1 MRLSRTQ
8 TWAILAIAALFFG
21 FTLFHASW
29 IADTPMGRPKLLAA
43 SGAQLVTDDRGCIVD
58 VQAGYGAIDAPS
70 DVRSLQAAIGS
81 GAQAVNIP
89 IEMIGANAVIA
100 RTGKTKCAADMARP
114 RALLSEAPPA
124 LTNAELFIRI
134 DKAADVPSIL
144 AAIPAA
150 GNLVFYGSDSAMA
163 AVRRARPEGRTFAIV
178 KARQCTADYKSSG
191 WMGSVPASCQNGVA
205 LLTLDELGFTL
216 WGWPN
221 RYLARMQAAGTQ
233 VIIAQDVN
241 GDKITGLTTPDQ
253 YGDIADS
260 FNGTIWVEDIA
271 NMGPALKP

>member
-1 MRLSRTQ
+1 MRLSRMQ
-8 TWAILAIAALFFG
+8 TWAILALAALFFG

-29 IADTPMGRPKLLAA
+29 IAGVPPGRPKLLAA

-58 VQAGYGAIDAPS
+58 AQAGYGAIDTPS
-70 DVRSLQAAIGS
+70 DVRMLQAASGS

-89 IEMIGANAVIA
+89 VEINGAVAIIA

-114 RALLSEAPPA
+114 RALLSQAPPA
-124 LTNAELFIRI
+124 LTNAELFVRI
-134 DKAADVPSIL
+134 DTPADVPAIL

-150 GNLVFYGSDSAMA
+150 GKPVFYGSDGAMA
-163 AVRRARPEGRTFAIV
+163 AVRKARPDGYAFAIA
-178 KARQCTADYKSSG
+178 KARQCTSDYKSSG
-191 WMGSVPASCQNGVA
+191 WMGSVPASCKNGTA
-205 LLTLDELGFTL
+205 LVTLDELGFTL

-221 RYLARMQAAGTQ
+221 RYLARMQASGTR
-233 VIIAQDVN
+233 VIIAQDVK
-241 GDKITGLTTPDQ
+241 GDAITGLTTPER

>member
-1 MRLSRTQ
+1 MRLSRMQ

-29 IADTPMGRPKLLAA
+29 IADTPPGRPKLLAA
-43 SGAQLVTDDRGCIVD
+43 SGVQLVTDDRGCIVD
-58 VQAGYGAIDAPS
+58 AQAGYGAVAASS
-70 DVRSLQAAIGS
+70 DVRGLQAAAGS

-100 RTGKTKCAADMARP
+100 RTGKTKCAADMARL

-124 LTNAELFIRI
+124 LTNAELFVRI
-134 DKAADVPSIL
+134 DKAADVPVIL

-150 GNLVFYGSDSAMA
+150 GNPVFYGSDSAMA
-163 AVRRARPEGRTFAIV
+163 AARKARPEGRTFAIA
-178 KARQCTADYKSSG
+178 KARQCTADYKNSG
-191 WMGSVPASCQNGVA
+191 WMGSIPDTCKNGTA
-205 LLTLDELGFTL
+205 LVTLDELGFTL

-221 RYLARMQAAGTQ
+221 RYLARMQAAGTR
-233 VIIAQDVN
+233 VIIAQDVTSE
-241 GDKITGLTTPDQ
+241 KITGLTKPEQ

-260 FNGTIWVEDIA
+260 FNGTIWAEDIA
-271 NMGPALKP
+271 NMGPALQR